1 MSLELT
7 FHGAAGTVTG
17 SCIELRAG
25 AQRILIDCG
34 LFQGSR
40 SLEALN
46 HESLPFDP
54 RKVDAIVLT
63 HAHLDHSGRLP
74 LLARNGCAAKIWCT
88 PPTRQL
94 LAPLLADS
102 ARLQASDA
110 ERRNR
115 RPDRAGL
122 PPFEPLYDDRDVER
136 TVDQAEALRYGLW
149 SGIAPGVELRFSD
162 AHHILGSA
170 SVEIRAGGQHLLFSG
185 DIGVAAADAA
195 EPQAPPDGWDHLI
208 CESTYGDRDRVLY
221 SLAERRELLAAR
233 VEPALAKGGNL
244 LIPAFALER
253 TQAVLGDLVALF
265 ASGRLRPSP
274 VFVDSPLADRVTRAY
289 RRYADGDQAGPS
301 PFDDPHVRFTS
312 TVEASRA
319 LNRVSGAIIL
329 AGSGM
334 CTGGRIRH
342 HLVRNLPRANSTV
355 LLVGYQARG
364 TLGAV
369 LESGAQTVRI
379 MGHDVR
385 VRAEVATLDA
395 YSAHADRAALLRW
408 LAKRAPVAGSVFLDH
423 GEMPAL
429 ERLAADAAAIA
440 GLPNPIAPMLG
451 ERFRLDKGAPAQ
463 RIGEPRPQAA
473 DLVAPQDWR
482 NRYAAFASSL
492 EDRLRGLPSD
502 AARRRAIEAAD
513 RAIRGQEEAAH
524 P

>member
-1 MSLELT
+1 MTLELT

-17 SCIELRAG
+17 SCMELRAG

-46 HESLPFDP
+46 HEPLPFDP
-54 RKVDAIVLT
+54 RKVDAIILT

-74 LLARNGCAAKIWCT
+74 LLARNGCRAKIWCT
-88 PPTRQL
+88 PPTSQL

-122 PPFEPLYDDRDVER
+122 TAFEPLYGDRDVER
-136 TVDQAEALRYGLW
+136 TVEQVEALRYGLW
-149 SGIAPGVELRFSD
+149 SKIALGVELRFSE

-170 SVEIRAGGQHLLFSG
+170 SVEVRADGQHLLFSG
-185 DIGVAAADAA
+185 DIGAAAAEDA
-195 EPQAPPDGWDHLI
+195 EPQAPPERWDHLI
-208 CESTYGDRDRVLY
+208 CEATYGDRDRQRY
-221 SLAERRELLAAR
+221 SLAERREILATC

-289 RRYADGDQAGPS
+289 RRYDDGESPS
-301 PFDDPHVRFTS
+301 PFDNPHVQFTS
-312 TVEASRA
+312 TVDASRA
-319 LNRVSGAIIL
+319 LNRISGAIIL

-355 LLVGYQARG
+355 LLVGYQ
-364 TLGAV
+364 
-369 LESGAQTVRI
+369 
-379 MGHDVR
+379 
-385 VRAEVATLDA
+385 
-395 YSAHADRAALLRW
+395 RAALW
-408 LAKRAPVAGSVFLDH
+408 
-423 GEMPAL
+423 
-429 ERLAADAAAIA
+429 
-440 GLPNPIAPMLG
+440 
-451 ERFRLDKGAPAQ
+451 AQ
-463 RIGEPRPQAA
+463 YFSRGRRP
-473 DLVAPQDWR
+473 
-482 NRYAAFASSL
+482 F
-492 EDRLRGLPSD
+492 G
-502 AARRRAIEAAD
+502 
-513 RAIRGQEEAAH
+513 
-524 P
+524 